1 MLFMRPLRSTDDFG
15 LPGPESGSLYF
26 IALDEDKLVGWC
38 RYRRLPWVV
47 KIEEFNDGGDLVMLD
62 GLVRAVLNAMYES
75 GVDRAEMGEKV
86 ELARLAALGVP
97 LNGTNC
103 VNSIDDFLNNCKN
116 CKKFGNLL

>member
-1 MLFMRPLRSTDDFG
+1 M
-15 LPGPESGSLYF
+15 
-26 IALDEDKLVGWC
+26 
-38 RYRRLPWVV
+38 V
-47 KIEEFNDGGDLVMLD
+47 KIEEFNDGGDLVLLD
-62 GLVRAVLNAMYES
+62 GLVRAVFNAMYES